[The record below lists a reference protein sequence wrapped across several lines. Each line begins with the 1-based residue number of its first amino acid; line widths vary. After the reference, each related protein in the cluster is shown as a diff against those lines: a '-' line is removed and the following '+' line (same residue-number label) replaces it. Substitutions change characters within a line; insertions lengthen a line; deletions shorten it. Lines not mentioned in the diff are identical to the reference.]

1 MSMMSSR
8 ECALVGAFALLCATA
23 TVYGAEVQNYPS
35 RPIRLVV
42 PFPPGGG
49 ADVLGRVVAQRLSET
64 LRQQTIVDNRGGAG
78 GRIGVEHVANSQP
91 DGYTL
96 LLAGSGPM
104 FITPALYPKLP
115 YSIQKDFAPVSAVAT
130 MAYAVLLHPSVPAKT
145 MKQLIALA
153 KAKPGALNYASSGS
167 GTAGHLVVELF
178 QFAANTRMVHI
189 PYKGTGPAA
198 MAVMGGEA
206 ALLFG
211 DLLSALSLIDSG
223 KLRTIAVTSAK
234 RSSILGDIPTVVES
248 GLNFE
253 FQNLY
258 GLLVPAATPRDII
271 NRLNSALVTSLQ
283 SPETQKLLARQGSEV
298 ATNTPEALAGFI
310 KSETERYRK
319 VVADANVKAE

>member
-1 MSMMSSR
+1 M
-8 ECALVGAFALLCATA
+8 
-23 TVYGAEVQNYPS
+23 
-35 RPIRLVV
+35 
-42 PFPPGGG
+42 
-49 ADVLGRVVAQRLSET
+49 
-64 LRQQTIVDNRGGAG
+64 
-78 GRIGVEHVANSQP
+78 
-91 DGYTL
+91 
-96 LLAGSGPM
+96 
-104 FITPALYPKLP
+104 
-115 YSIQKDFAPVSAVAT
+115 
-130 MAYAVLLHPSVPAKT
+130 
-145 MKQLIALA
+145 
-153 KAKPGALNYASSGS
+153 
-167 GTAGHLVVELF
+167 
-178 QFAANTRMVHI
+178 
-189 PYKGTGPAA
+189 
-198 MAVMGGEA
+198 
-206 ALLFG
+206 LFG